1 MSYLERMEEEA
12 ARQTRSTKHA
22 KDPKRKLKTLII
34 TALILT
40 STSLAFCA
48 YAAGSV
54 LHKSKSSGAVAVTA
68 PKYLD
73 GHITDTGQAQP
84 VDETAEE
91 AGEAL
96 GDEPGLEPGTGKQAD
111 PEKAADPSVTE
122 GEEAKTNEPAVP
134 SQPGKPAPSQ
144 QNQAV
149 QTQMTTAKK
158 VVYLTFDDGPSK
170 YTSQIVDILNEKGI
184 HATFFMIGNQLS
196 GNEKTVKNAA
206 QAGNYIGMHSMT
218 HDKDT
223 LYKSGSSAKFLK
235 EYKREQA
242 MIEKITGTA
251 PWLIR
256 APYGSHPYI
265 GKSFRDDIAA
275 ARFKMWD
282 WTVDSKDWNYSGK
295 PERIIQEVKRQ
306 VHRDTEVILMHE
318 KAQTVRAL
326 PEIIS
331 VLQKKGYSFA
341 VYKPDQ
347 HIVVNFSKDKRL

>member
-12 ARQTRSTKHA
+12 ARQTRSSKHA
-22 KDPKRKLKTLII
+22 KDPKRKLRTLII

-54 LHKSKSSGAVAVTA
+54 LHKSKSSGAVAVTS

-84 VDETAEE
+84 VDETA
-91 AGEAL
+91 L
-96 GDEPGLEPGTGKQAD
+96 
-111 PEKAADPSVTE
+111 
-122 GEEAKTNEPAVP
+122 P
-134 SQPGKPAPSQ
+134 SQSGKPATSQ

-196 GNEKTVKNAA
+196 GNEKTVQNAA

-218 HDKDT
+218 HDKNT

-235 EYKREQA
+235 EYKREQEL
-242 MIEKITGTA
+242 IEKITGTT

-282 WTVDSKDWNYSGK
+282 WTVDSKDWSYSGK

>member
-12 ARQTRSTKHA
+12 ARQTRSSKHA
-22 KDPKRKLKTLII
+22 KDPKRKLRTLII

-54 LHKSKSSGAVAVTA
+54 LHKSKSAGAVAVTA

-73 GHITDTGQAQP
+73 GHISDTGSAQP

-91 AGEAL
+91 AGETQ
-96 GDEPGLEPGTGKQAD
+96 GNDPGLE

-122 GEEAKTNEPAVP
+122 GDEAKANEPALP
-134 SQPGKPAPSQ
+134 SQSGKPATSER
-144 QNQAV
+144 NQAV

-170 YTSQIVDILNEKGI
+170 YTNQIVDILNEKGI

-196 GNEKTVKNAA
+196 GNEKTVKHAA

-218 HDKDT
+218 HDKNT

-235 EYKREQA
+235 EYKREQE
-242 MIEKITGTA
+242 MLEKITGTT

-282 WTVDSKDWNYSGK
+282 WTVDSKDWSYSGK